1 MGDGEFIGGQAIGSK
16 GDILRFL
23 ASQLVAEAGISQPK
37 VVARNT
43 LQAHL
48 LDGRHLDVAC
58 RRLEL
63 ERRSSVLENVE
74 NIPGWETVDPS
85 LGILKVQFVA
95 ELARL
100 TKVAQML
107 ELPAAIGELL
117 QWNVIALS
125 FAGLEHRRLER
136 LVELKIER
144 QAGTLDGGETAC
156 VVDDFILAAGEL
168 GIIEPGLR
176 RLELRVLEHSHSI
189 QVTLLPAR
197 HHTVHS
203 VGLHIGQA
211 VAVRG
216 VVEALHHCHPA
227 WVSARFRYDQLHI
240 GLIAGE
246 LGRDN

>member
-1 MGDGEFIGGQAIGSK
+1 MGDVKFVGGQAGVSE

-23 ASQLVAEAGISQPK
+23 ASQLVAKAGVSQSE
-37 VVARNT
+37 VVARHT
-43 LQAHL
+43 LQTHL
-48 LDGRHLDVAC
+48 LDGRHLGVAR

-63 ERRSSVLENVE
+63 QRWSGVLENIE
-74 NIPGWETVDPS
+74 NIPGWEPVDPS
-85 LGILKVQFVA
+85 LDIFKVQFVA

-107 ELPAAIGELL
+107 ELRAAIGELL
-117 QWNVIALS
+117 QWNVVALA

-156 VVDDFILAAGEL
+156 VVDDFILTAGEL
-168 GIIEPGLR
+168 GIIEPGLG
-176 RLELRVLEHSHSI
+176 RLELRILEHSHPI

-197 HHTVHS
+197 HHTIHS
-203 VGLHIGQA
+203 VGLHIGQTI
-211 VAVRG
+211 AVRG
-216 VVEALHHCHPA
+216 VIEALHHCHPA
-227 WVSARFRYDQLHI
+227 LVSAVFLYDQLHV
-240 GLIAGE
+240 GLVAGE